1 MTDNT
6 SPLILIVEDSLVEAM
21 NVKVALTGASMQVL
35 GIAKTAS
42 ELYSLVE
49 KRVPDLILIDI
60 DLGGADSGIDIAK
73 NITERLQVPV
83 VFTTS
88 YCDDTTISN
97 ALEVS
102 PYGYLVKPYGALS
115 LTTTIQVALERKKIE
130 KALASSNRRFEMASQ
145 IAKLG
150 VLEVDVSTQSVVIES
165 VENLFDFPRKM
176 PISEFLSLFPEEK
189 EAELKKAIDAKSNY
203 LTTLQLRI
211 NGQPTKWFQ
220 VVLSDVGWSDEYVQI
235 GAIQDISV
243 LQSTQL
249 NLSVADKIVSE
260 IKEGVLVCDAD
271 GLIIK
276 ANKSLCDMLDT
287 KAEQLVS
294 KHINN
299 VFPKARKHDLR
310 PDYLI
315 DGLRAELTIVKEQC
329 RFHLTMSVTSFDVD
343 DGETNFVAILTDVSE
358 LKSSESQLKYLAFT
372 DALTGVGNRNFLNN
386 IVETYS
392 ESCEP
397 CSIIFIDIDEF
408 KLINDTHGHEV
419 GDEILRAC
427 ASRFKAALRDDDNVI
442 RFGGDEF
449 VVVTSTTCHS
459 LLTKMTSRL
468 FTSLKKEFKTSS
480 GNFHI
485 TASIGVASSTE
496 NMSSTEL
503 LKSADIAMFSAKQS
517 GKNNV
522 VTYNESL
529 SKNIE
534 YRLFIQQGLKGA
546 IQSKQITAFFQPIIG
561 AKGEIL
567 AVEALARWN
576 IPSHGPISPDKFI
589 PIAERTKH
597 IHDIGLL
604 MLDEVCFALKALTS
618 WGFSNVKFNLNMSA
632 VQLQNAGV
640 IDLFAER
647 FAFHNI
653 EPGRIVIEITE
664 STLQSAK
671 AREVLTQIKALGVT
685 VSIDDFGTGFSCIS
699 ELADETYDAIKID
712 RSLLPD
718 FPLQT
723 KQEKRR
729 ALIIENVV
737 SMCLKLGMP
746 CTLEGLESVEQVSF
760 AQKIGAKAMQGYY
773 FTRPLSLI
781 DLMEYLQTE
790 HASSLVG
797 MKEHA
802 RMNK

>member
-1 MTDNT
+1 MNDNT
-6 SPLILIVEDSLVEAM
+6 SPVILIVEDNLVEAIH
-21 NVKVALTGASMQVL
+21 VKNALVEASMQVL
-35 GIAKTAS
+35 GIAKTES
-42 ELYSLVE
+42 ELYSLVS
-49 KRVPDLILIDI
+49 KQVPDLILMDI
-60 DLGGADSGIDIAK
+60 DLGGADSGIEIAK
-73 NITERLQVPV
+73 NITAKFHLPV
-83 VFTTS
+83 VFSTS

-97 ALEVS
+97 ALEIS
-102 PYGYLVKPYGALS
+102 PYGYLVKPYGVLS

-130 KALASSNRRFEMASQ
+130 KALASSNRRFAMASH

-150 VLEVDVSTQSVVIES
+150 ILEVDISTQSVVIES

-176 PISEFLSLFPEEK
+176 TISKFLSLFPQEK
-189 EAELKKAIDAKSNY
+189 EAELIEAMNTKSNY
-203 LTTLQLRI
+203 LTTLQLKI
-211 NGQPTKWFQ
+211 DGQPTKWFQ
-220 VVLSDVGWSDEYVQI
+220 VVLSDVGWSDDYVQI

-243 LQSTQL
+243 LQSTQS

-260 IKEGVLVCDAD
+260 IKEGVLVCDAA

-276 ANKSLCDMLDT
+276 ANKSLCDMLGT
-287 KAEQLVS
+287 NAESLIS
-294 KHINN
+294 THINN
-299 VFPKARKHDLR
+299 VFPKARKHDPR

-315 DGLRAELTIVKEQC
+315 DGLRTELTIVSEER

-343 DGETNFVAILTDVSE
+343 DGDTNFVAILTDVTE

-372 DALTGVGNRNFLNN
+372 DALTGAGNRNFLNN
-386 IVETYS
+386 IVDSFS

-427 ASRFKAALRDDDNVI
+427 ASRFKATLRDNDSVI

-449 VVVTSTTCHS
+449 VIVTSITCHK
-459 LLTKMTSRL
+459 LLSKMTSRL
-468 FTSLKKEFKTSS
+468 NSSLKKMFKTTS
-480 GNFHI
+480 GDFHI

-496 NMSSTEL
+496 SMSSTEL
-503 LKSADIAMFSAKQS
+503 LKNADIAMFSAKQS
-517 GKNNV
+517 GKNSI
-522 VTYNESL
+522 VTFSESL

-534 YRLFIQQGLKGA
+534 YRLFIQQGLKTA
-546 IQSKQITAFFQPIIG
+546 IQSKQITAYFQPIIG

-567 AVEALARWN
+567 AVEALARWY

-604 MLDEVCFALKALTS
+604 MLDEVCFALKALKS
-618 WGFSNVKFNLNMSA
+618 WGFSDVKFNLNMSA
-632 VQLQNAGV
+632 VQLQNDGV
-640 IDLFAER
+640 VELLAER
-647 FAFHNI
+647 FAFHHIN
-653 EPGRIVIEITE
+653 PKRIVIEITE

-671 AREVLTQIKALGVT
+671 AREVLTKIKALGVT

-718 FPLQT
+718 FPLRT

-737 SMCLKLGMP
+737 SMCVKLGMP
-746 CTLEGLESVEQVSF
+746 CTLEGLESSEQVSF
-760 AQKIGAKAMQGYY
+760 AKKIGAKAMQGYY
-773 FTRPLSLI
+773 FTRPLNLVG
-781 DLMEYLQTE
+781 LMEYLQTE
-790 HASSLVG
+790 HASTCPEIR
-797 MKEHA
+797 EHA
-802 RMNK
+802 EDE